1 MDKSFTIYGAAGSGS
16 VPVEAALTLLGL
28 PYEVVEGAT
37 WEHDEAVLAR
47 VRAVNPLVQIPAL
60 VLPNDEILT
69 ESAAMLIWLADSH
82 PAAGLSPALDD
93 PRRAAFLRWMTFIP
107 ASIYSLYWLRDDPSR
122 IAHDPADHP
131 FVKKATADR
140 IADCWAIMDSQLT
153 PGRYLLGDEMTVLDL
168 YVTVVSRWGPRRRVF
183 YQRAPKMAQVVRRVD
198 ADPRLAA
205 FWAAR
210 FPFEDGWEG

>member
-1 MDKSFTIYGAAGSGS
+1 M
-16 VPVEAALTLLGL
+16 PVEAALTLLGL